1 MLKSPPIANL
11 QTVVSNCQ
19 NTHYKMNNSEISKE
33 LEKIRKDLTDKEKL
47 LEKTQ
52 NSKLK
57 IFIFLTLLGPIF
69 QYIPLRRGSLI
80 ENYGFPNGL
89 IYYYVGCLIILP
101 IVYYITLEKM
111 SREIIQMEKDIEMLE
126 RKKVVSKK

>member
-1 MLKSPPIANL
+1 
-11 QTVVSNCQ
+11 
-19 NTHYKMNNSEISKE
+19 MNNSEISKE
-33 LEKIRKDLTDKEKL
+33 LEKIQKDLTDKEKL